1 LENIKRIL
9 VSIAIFFLF
18 SSAFLFAEDNNLI
31 VDVSQSFEL
40 FHNVSVEKS
49 YSFQFVNPS
58 NNYSQYSGPASL
70 TLAENQFFASL
81 VLKFN
86 VEIVF
91 SRIALGFEPLHSGT
105 PVDGEYDCVPYVMN
119 VYKANERI
127 QSGLIGTVT
136 TTSLTTPVVGES
148 VAIAG
153 TVNVINTN
161 TTYSHQGTETID
173 TPRRLA
179 DLVISVNG
187 NEAQAGVYSA
197 NIYCYFEGGN

>member
-1 LENIKRIL
+1 MGNIKRIL

-31 VDVSQSFEL
+31 VDVSQNFEL

-119 VYKANERI
+119 VYKAN
-127 QSGLIGTVT
+127 IGTVT

-161 TTYSHQGTETID
+161 TTYSHHGTETID